1 MHVFGRSHREHANYT
16 DFTPTTF
23 LLQDANHCTTVTP
36 NDFIFKNLFFKK
48 AKKKPQTEQNLT
60 ICNEILPAS
69 SC

>member
-36 NDFIFKNLFFKK
+36 NDFIFKNLFF
-48 AKKKPQTEQNLT
+48 
-60 ICNEILPAS
+60 S
-69 SC
+69 